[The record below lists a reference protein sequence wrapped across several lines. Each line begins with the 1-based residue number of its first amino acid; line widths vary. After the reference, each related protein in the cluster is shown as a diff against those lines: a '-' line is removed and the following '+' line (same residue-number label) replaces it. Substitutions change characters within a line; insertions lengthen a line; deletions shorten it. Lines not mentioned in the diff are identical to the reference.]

1 VSAGRES
8 SQFALLAQRR
18 FAPFFVVQFLGA
30 FNNNVFK
37 NALIVL
43 VTYQAAR
50 FAADGTAFAGMESG
64 VMVNLAAGLF
74 ILPFFLFS
82 ATAGQIADK
91 YEKARLIRLIKA
103 FEVGVMAL
111 AAAGFQ
117 SGNLGLLLGSLFLSG
132 LQSTFFGPVKYS
144 ILPQTLKDTELVGGN
159 ALVETGTFVA
169 ILAGTITGGFLAS
182 LSTAGPTVAAVGVVT
197 ISALGLAASG
207 LIPRVPAADPR
218 LAIDWNPLREAWR
231 NYRSIRGNRTVFLS
245 ILGISWFWLYGAL
258 FLSQLPEYAKTVLA
272 GGESIV
278 TALLAI
284 FSIGVA
290 LGSLACERLSGHKV
304 EIGLVPFGSIGLTLF
319 GVDLYFASGA
329 LPGGEL
335 GAAWTLFSG
344 GAYLRVVADLLLM
357 GVFGGFYIVPLYA
370 LIQTRTDRSRISR
383 VVACNNILNALFM
396 VIGAAVAIALIKL
409 GFSVTGILLAA
420 ALMNAVVALYIYT
433 LVPEFLMRFMI
444 WLLIHSIY
452 RLEKSGLERIPEE
465 GAAVLVCNHVSY
477 VDALVISAACRRPIR
492 WVMDHRIFATPL
504 LSFFFRTVRAIPIAP
519 AREDPTAL
527 GQAYERIAQALANG
541 ELVGI
546 FPEGR
551 LTSDGEMGQF
561 RPGVRLVLDRTP
573 VPVVP
578 MALSGLWASIFTRN
592 RDKFARLFPRIRLA
606 VGEPL
611 EPVAA
616 LPERLHDIVLAM
628 RGDWK

>member
-207 LIPRVPAADPR
+207 LIPQVPAADPR

-335 GAAWTLFSG
+335 GAAWTLFSD

-527 GQAYERIAQALANG
+527 EQAYERIAQALANG

-592 RDKFARLFPRIRLA
+592 RDKIARLFPRIRLA

-616 LPERLHDIVLAM
+616 VPERLHDIVLAM